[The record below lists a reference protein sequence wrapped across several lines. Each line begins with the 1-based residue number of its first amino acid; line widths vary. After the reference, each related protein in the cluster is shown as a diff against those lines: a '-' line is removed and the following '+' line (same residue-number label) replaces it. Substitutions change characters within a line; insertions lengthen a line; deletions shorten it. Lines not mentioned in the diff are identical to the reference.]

1 MFKLRKKQK
10 REILRITEY
19 LISGGAYFWSGY
31 ALFALLWSG
40 LGVSLWWA
48 KLAANLFG
56 LSINYLLQRF
66 WVFKNPALA
75 KHKTEVTGRYIFIT
89 LADFLIDYLI
99 VNALKSFGVTPYIG
113 QFVSSAFF
121 TPWNYL
127 WYRFWVFPEK
137 FVKRKK
143 ARATPARVFAHRAH
157 GHSAYRAIR

>member
-1 MFKLRKKQK
+1 MRKRTK

-31 ALFALLWSG
+31 ALFALLWSV

-48 KLAANLFG
+48 KLAANVFG
-56 LSINYLLQRF
+56 WTVNFMLQRF
-66 WVFKNPALA
+66 WVFKNPRLT

-89 LADFLIDYLI
+89 LVDFMLDYLI
-99 VNALKSFGVTPYIG
+99 VNALKGVGVTPYVG
-113 QFVSSAFF
+113 QFVSSGFF

-137 FVKRKK
+137 FKKRKK
-143 ARATPARVFAHRAH
+143 AQLTPPRIAIHRAH
-157 GHSAYRAIR
+157 GHSAYHKLG